1 MTEQASSPAIR
12 PHIVRR
18 HCFGMTSQVELD
30 AMAPLFPSYLFP
42 WK

>member
-1 MTEQASSPAIR
+1 MTEQASSPAISQ
-12 PHIVRR
+12 HIVRR

-30 AMAPLFPSYLFP
+30 AMALFPSYLFP